1 MKIYIDENY
10 KCHASLEE
18 GLREMDISFF
28 DHKCTAVVNGYRY
41 IPTGESWAREDGAI
55 FQGEMIAPAED
66 VRLLEAAQ
74 TAYEQAQAEN
84 ADALAAL
91 DVLGVSP

>member
-1 MKIYIDENY
+1 MLVYIDEKF
-10 KCHASLEE
+10 KCHQNAGA
-18 GLREMDISFF
+18 GLTPVETAFF
-28 DHKCTAVVNGYRY
+28 DGKCKNFVEGYRY
-41 IPTGESWAREDGAI
+41 IPAGKSWVREDGTI
-55 FQGEMIAPAED
+55 FYGEMIAPAED

>member
-1 MKIYIDENY
+1 MLIYIDEKF
-10 KCHASLEE
+10 KCHQNDGA
-18 GLREMDISFF
+18 GLTPVETTFF
-28 DHKCTAVVNGYRY
+28 DGKCKNFIEGYRY
-41 IPTGESWAREDGAI
+41 IPAGESWVREDGAI

-91 DVLGVSP
+91 DVLGVSK